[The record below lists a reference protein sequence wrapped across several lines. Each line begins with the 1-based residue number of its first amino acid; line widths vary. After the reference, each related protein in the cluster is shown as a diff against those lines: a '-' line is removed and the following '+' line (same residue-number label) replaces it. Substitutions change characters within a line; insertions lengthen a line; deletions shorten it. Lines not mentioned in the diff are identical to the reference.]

1 MRIQHTTY
9 RKIIALLIL
18 LSSVSSL
25 FAQSKTYHVTAEATS
40 GGDGLS
46 WDKAITLTEALNL
59 AKAGDEIWVKGY
71 EDITGHIYK
80 APEGGFVLP
89 SGVAMYG
96 GFEGKETNKNALPTG
111 RHKYQMKYQTA
122 LVGDIN
128 TNDKASQQLIIYPEN
143 TTRTDNATHVLT
155 LQMGVTPGNTN
166 ENNAPTIVS
175 GFLIAA
181 GNASGENTSAN
192 GRGGG
197 IYVVNNSNGGNAQ
210 SRFFRI
216 SQCNFANNYGMRG
229 GAIYVDK
236 SCTNPQSAISY
247 CSFFNNVAGKRGTS
261 ENEGGGMWIDG
272 TATVYNCNI
281 NNNTNGGIRLSKT
294 SKIVN
299 CSVIANTVSAVDLTA
314 AGASGSDGGG
324 AVYNTVLWHCTT
336 LCKND
341 TRPVFK
347 SCAFSEVESA
357 DGKDAN
363 GNVRISIQNHTTKP
377 APWFVQSVVNLG
389 YDFSFSSNLKQL
401 INTSFR
407 FEETSALYGAGDLQ
421 YYQNYIEKSNLEA
434 TGSTDV
440 RGKKRYESSSIDIG
454 AYEYERLMAGRIRY
468 VMQNRQGTG
477 DGSSWANA
485 MDDIQKAINDLAED
499 ANGMKGEVWVAEGTY
514 EIKNRI
520 AEAQNAPTSLLMKDG
535 ISVYGS
541 FKGNETSRAQRI
553 AASTDL
559 KEPWS
564 WHYKSTIK
572 GNGYESTTWSP
583 TDEEWKVTSSSYHVV
598 WFAPLPD
605 GGQAFSDNVYL
616 EGFIIEGGAYQETN
630 DKKFEPDC
638 GAGVYM
644 NDPNAKLRYCIV
656 RNCNP
661 GIKDT
666 ENKTPRGGGIYCR
679 NGMTEGNLVYNC
691 SAYMGGGIYID
702 DAGFVTRSMVTNCSA
717 NMGAG
722 VYLKGDATDPNKA
735 YYQILATSVV
745 SNNTSTRNGAVY
757 VDGHGLVINN
767 TITNNYTTNTSDA
780 ADKESSNTGGV
791 YIKKKGLIANNIIW
805 NNSLLQST
813 SNSNHQAAR
822 AQVYAASPTKET
834 VQFYNNA
841 ISDVNAA
848 IWNNTYQVGT
858 TAINNYYSGM
868 GFEQIQGTQFST
880 KEDFNNKRGVITD
893 KTEVDYFWEV
903 KQGTRLRNIGISYAL
918 LPSAY
923 LYQPQ
928 IDLNGKPFS
937 FTPSTGAYMPDNHD
951 IVFELNT
958 TAKRLRIYYD
968 RSRELV
974 EGTGQSWEK
983 SYTSSAV
990 DEVIDYLATIQ
1001 DGDTVNVVEKGST
1014 TKTKFTIN
1022 KADGY
1027 QFEICAREGIFAPK
1041 TAYVNEESDAKSCT
1055 FRIQPTVLPLTL
1067 YAGYPAY
1074 SEKKNPDDSDRN
1086 PILYRTEVNGN
1097 MEGSELSDGLYHLV
1111 RIEAGANVTIDGYV
1125 FTHAYAAGKAYMP
1138 YGGGALIGSVDQIN
1152 DPTTVKFKNCIF
1164 ENNTAMNGAALAT
1177 MPDAENVNL
1186 ELENCVINNN
1196 TSKDLHNQ
1204 NPSELPSIIYLNKSN
1219 GSNNSL
1225 TLNHVS
1231 IINNE
1236 GVAPDYNLV
1245 QQTSYAVGNKLY
1257 INGAWEGSKCNNT
1270 IDINT
1275 LGKDGA
1281 MNFSNPTKEVGA
1293 KMVGNVYFGG
1303 YAAFRPLTSSIEA
1316 GKIINSAAS
1325 STTTKDMTGE
1335 ERNLGGAPDL
1345 GAYEAL
1351 LPKDGH
1357 VIYVRSYNTE
1367 WIENNA
1373 TDKEQIDGSPN
1384 FNLLNDDT
1392 SGKVYNGTSWDAA
1405 IHGNAVCDLNQLE
1418 ANDNNFYIRLE
1429 DGKMMAATK
1438 DVRAYSVYQK
1448 PTSWKNNTG
1457 IYADNYYGPI
1467 SGHYSHFMVN
1477 GFIND
1482 YLKDNTNADLY
1493 WNVYQGNTNHKDK
1506 YSDKDFNLIN
1516 NDRKERYVSG
1526 LQFAVEKAAKYNEEH
1541 KNESGFIPKEVWVG
1555 AGVYTDYKGF
1565 VIRNGVKVYGGFPH
1579 EGNPN
1584 MDDRLPL
1591 LSQYIP
1597 ARGDKKDKKKSDY
1610 ETILQIRKESPVK
1623 RDNNDVLQHNM
1634 ETEINNRNVER
1645 HYVLYQ
1651 PDVCVPTWH
1660 VVGDSSTITQA
1671 NSYRFIKNNSSHP
1684 YYENYQGNS
1693 ANAPYNVNIYKQY
1706 ENVKW
1711 DGFTI
1716 RHGYII
1722 NYQANRDGGP
1732 GVRVFDNVELE
1743 NLVIVNNLNHG
1754 YRVRGGGLYM
1764 DGQNSK
1770 ISNSYQLNNYATNA
1784 NSVSKAQ
1791 VPDDTFK
1798 KNKSKYGNQDVY
1810 GGGAYMIVGTG
1821 FNMVVAKNRVMGTTE
1836 SGGGIFIESATFY
1849 NNTVAYNMVENKN
1862 EGSGIMQWSNAETG
1876 INSSLSLYNC
1886 IIYGNIKRNG
1896 GTNYQVGS
1904 TSVNTFKTPHSCYL
1918 PSCTDALNNIFK
1930 KDSKNII
1937 SSVNPF
1943 ADGENAKNTLDFRLA
1958 AESKCLNAGTED
1970 LKQNGEAKIASLPSK
1985 DMDFTN
1991 RIKDCTVDIGAYEAD
2006 NTENIAAEAKTNTA
2020 GIVDYIYYVTS
2031 NGYGNR
2037 SGDSPKNAAC
2047 ADKLQS
2053 VLTAAGKL
2061 FEEKNK
2067 GITDNAK
2074 KSKVYVK
2081 VAGYQADENGD
2092 RFVYHANTLADPNDP
2107 QSYTFLIPNGVWL
2120 MGGYNEGT
2128 QKNGVPDPKTYNW
2141 DNDQRDCINEYQTLL
2156 SAKTEVKAGST
2167 VTQEVNGYHTVCFGK
2182 WPTGEL
2188 DDYNTTAIEYRAVI
2202 DGCHLIDG
2210 NASDVAGFKS
2220 MGGAAVVP
2228 KKAHVRNCLIT
2239 GCEATKG
2246 GALSLLKGGMV
2257 SGSVI
2262 LNNKAQEGGAIYAP
2276 RTTSQIEEEKDFH
2289 AYVISCTIVKN
2300 DATIGGG
2307 IYQEDNTL
2315 IGGNSVIWGNT
2326 AQTDNNISGK
2336 VDFLSEDYLQ
2346 GTGSGSLTTQFYPYN
2361 YCFVEKMSLPAN
2373 MMNTEMSSDWESYFK
2388 NQTYYVP
2395 RAYSPLIGNG
2405 VDKSYVEAWK
2415 DYGIS
2420 DYDITGKTRTLS
2432 ERQTAGA
2439 FALELPIFDT
2449 TKLLKRLFV
2458 SQEGG
2463 ELVNDENIQKY
2474 YGRSFLTPF
2483 NSLDAALDY
2492 IKEAREKNVATE
2504 ATHFEILMTGGT
2516 YKPGKMRKDKDLS
2529 PDQNTID
2536 RRLQSFTIPVNVDIF
2551 GSFSVNDP
2559 YSSTPVDPKT
2569 GKETGGKFTSLGDKT
2584 LEADGD
2590 IKTILEDRNKDHM
2603 TDNNKNGLIEPW
2615 EFQNP
2620 TILSG
2625 DIKASEKERNVYHV
2639 VYSNAESTG
2648 TSSSQNNEVVLDGI
2662 TIMNGETMTELKSI
2676 EGENKIA
2683 EIGRGGGIYTNR
2695 VNYTLNRC
2703 RLMKNSGLHGGA
2715 IYANNASLDIIGS
2728 TISGNRDVSEKASQ
2742 DKIALPGKGGAIYL
2756 YLTESK
2762 NGNLHIINSLLANN
2776 DVTCGKITSTESSQG
2791 GAIYIRRADDA
2802 STMTAGYQDAY
2813 IVNSLI
2819 VNNKA
2824 KEDGA
2829 IHVENEVSG
2838 TITPILYNTAIW
2850 GNESTGNSVLLKR
2863 EHMRNCAWDELPE
2876 STASTANDGNIKLNK
2891 ENIASDGPRFTE
2903 PTTIKGYEGYKLD
2916 AKWNPQAI
2924 SVLTDAGDGK
2934 KKADDTYEKGK
2945 EGKYFDWWYKHED
2958 RLDDYGY
2965 PSEYI
2970 RSANSSKEYFRYVGP
2985 KDEKGV
2991 VTEKPIDIG
3000 MYEFQYVLKFTDL
3013 ERVYIGMTQ
3022 EGEGDGSSW
3031 ANQSTD
3037 LRGAI
3042 IAMANPSGN
3051 ASTGTGTGI
3060 TSKRQVFVRGGTYYS
3075 PTYSSGDAFSLFV
3088 NNADKAQYIESIELV
3103 GGCTGKKINGK
3114 EEQDFSNPSVLVENP
3129 TKVNETKNLLNITTN
3144 GKPVTISGFTFINI
3158 SNQEDYGVGINA
3170 VNNLTADGNTA
3181 ATLKVHHCAF
3191 RYNNKAGMLAE
3202 NKDANSALKLWNV
3215 LFADGKGDGIII
3227 NNGKSD
3233 ITNATFVNN
3242 NGTAVSTTSVY
3253 NSVAWKNK
3261 DQAKLNFKDHYNV
3274 IIDKNVVN
3282 GDVLNGPNFVDP
3294 EHGDYR
3300 IRPSLLLLNQ
3310 GNNEKYCQA
3319 VGLTEAGHEI
3329 DYPAT
3334 LAAEKDLGNTAR
3346 LIGSNIDIGAY
3357 ECDTEMKSIIYVKS
3371 VLTNGTGE
3379 SWDNPTNDL
3388 QGAINLAELYANKHA
3403 GEYGYVFVDRN
3414 LKADNVNISM
3424 PGVKMFGSMRE
3435 ETSSETGT
3443 EAIVN
3448 DLLSQRK
3455 GIIESS
3461 SQSTINGLT
3470 LNNTTTGSETRMCLV
3485 DGFKVSGNVSLK
3497 GNSML
3502 STSIIDGNI
3511 SGDANGMLYNSLA
3524 LGTVE
3529 NVKSVNVTASGALS
3543 STTGSAANRAS
3554 VNTYNKPVNTYN
3566 KYVKDEYWKFQLDET
3581 SGDINANADATATN
3595 ECIDKVMHRHDLAGN
3610 KRIRDNVD
3618 NGCFETWYLTNDAEA
3633 NMTDYPHGKSVVYVM
3648 TEDKELKLDN
3658 GFYTETNP
3666 FCPGFLLLKHHA
3678 GLRGNNSYVNLTNFA
3693 VERNLK
3699 KGTNFFSMPFKATK
3713 MEVSGF
3719 ENPETSG
3726 VIAYYYNAATR
3737 AKYDYKFGKTN
3748 SEAWIRGVDNQRNFT
3763 AGFRM
3768 DATEAKTVRFYGTS
3782 YTEKDGR
3789 TNRSL
3794 LDKIT
3799 LVQNNN
3805 QQPWSSSNGGGLKFT
3820 HKENMGWNLF
3830 GSPYLCAMNY
3840 SDMEYGRVIYQYD
3853 DNDKDKGNDNDND
3866 NDNDNGIYKAI
3877 NTDGIKT
3884 GYIPAMD
3891 AVFTQTATLD
3901 NSEIVIVEHSPA
3913 RAKTA
3918 YQATKALNIAITQ
3931 NDRISRAS
3939 NGSPVDDQLQLN
3951 AVPAQEAKSD
3961 FDLGSDGVKW
3971 MTSQNAQI
3979 YATRNG
3985 GRYSLLSAISID
3997 AEQSIGI
4004 SLPETGEYTISIPE
4018 ECDASEYETV
4028 WLKDKETGKAI
4039 DLKEGD
4045 YRFHA
4050 SQAGEQNHRFTISFN
4065 RMATDMKSD
4074 ISIQSIGFR
4083 TIVLKGLQPN
4093 DLISVYAADGVLALQ
4108 KKAKAEK
4115 EQVRTAIQGNVIVE
4129 VTRGGKQMAVRK
4141 IALK

>member
-1 MRIQHTTY
+1 MRKLYPTY
-9 RKIIALLIL
+9 CKLIATLLLLGCSIAL
-18 LSSVSSL
+18 S
-25 FAQSKTYHVTAEATS
+25 AQGKTYHVKADSEITTS
-40 GGDGLS
+40 GNDGLS
-46 WDKAITLTEALNL
+46 WDKAITLENALSQ

-80 APEGGFVLP
+80 APKGGFVLP

-96 GFEGKETNKNALPTG
+96 GFAGNETIKNDLPTG

-122 LVGDIN
+122 LVGDIG

-143 TTRTDNATHVLT
+143 TTRNDNATHVLT
-155 LQMGVTPGNTN
+155 LQMGITQDNTN
-166 ENNAPTIVS
+166 DGNKPTIVS

-181 GNASGENTSAN
+181 GNAKGENTSAN

-197 IYVVNNSNGGNAQ
+197 IYVENNSNDNNAG
-210 SRFFRI
+210 SRYFRI

-229 GAIYVDK
+229 GAIYVDN
-236 SCTNPQSAISY
+236 SCTNQQSAINY
-247 CSFFNNVAGKRGTS
+247 CSIFNNVAGKRGSS

-281 NNNTNGGIRLSKT
+281 NNNTNGGIRLSGT

-299 CSVIANTVSAVDLTA
+299 CSVIANTVSAVDLTT
-314 AGASGSDGGG
+314 AGASDSNGGG

-347 SCAFSEVESA
+347 SCAFSEVEPA
-357 DGKDAN
+357 GGKDAN
-363 GNVRISIQNHTTKP
+363 GNVHISIQNHTTKP

-389 YDFSFSSNLKQL
+389 FDFSFSSNLKQL

-407 FEETSALYGAGDLQ
+407 IEETSALYGAGDLQ

-468 VMQNRQGTG
+468 VMPTRQGTG
-477 DGSSWANA
+477 DGSSWENA

-541 FKGNETSRAQRI
+541 FKGDETSRAQRI

-722 VYLKGDATDPNKA
+722 VYLKGDAKDPNKA

-791 YIKKKGLIANNIIW
+791 YIKEKGLIANNIIW

-813 SNSNHQAAR
+813 SNSNQQAAR

-868 GFEQIQGTQFST
+868 GFVLSGTNTPFST
-880 KEDFNNKRGVITD
+880 EGDFNNKRGVITD
-893 KTEVDYFWEV
+893 KTEINYFWEV
-903 KQGTRLRNIGISYAL
+903 KKGTRLRNIGISYAL

-923 LYQPQ
+923 LYQPK

-951 IVFELNT
+951 IVFELNK

-1001 DGDTVNVVEKGST
+1001 DGGTVDVVEKGST
-1014 TKTKFTIN
+1014 TKTSFTIN

-1041 TAYVNEESDAKSCT
+1041 TAYVNEEGDAKSCT

-1074 SEKKNPDDSDRN
+1074 SENKNPDDSDRN
-1086 PILYRTEVNGN
+1086 PTRYRTEVNGN
-1097 MEGSELSDGLYHLV
+1097 MEGSDLSDGLYHLV

-1152 DPTTVKFKNCIF
+1152 DPTTVKFRNCIF

-1196 TSKDLHNQ
+1196 TSQDINEQQLT
-1204 NPSELPSIIYLNKSN
+1204 ELPSIIYLNKSE
-1219 GSNNSL
+1219 GSKNQL
-1225 TLNHVS
+1225 TLKHVT
-1231 IINNE
+1231 IVNNI
-1236 GVAPDYNLV
+1236 GLAPETKDLGS
-1245 QQTSYAVGNKLY
+1245 TSYAAGNVVIYQSKT
-1257 INGAWEGSKCNNT
+1257 IEGSTANNS
-1270 IDINT
+1270 IYPINT
-1275 LGKDGA
+1275 LGENGA
-1281 MNFSNPTKEVGA
+1281 KNFSNPTKEVGA
-1293 KMVGNVYFGG
+1293 KMVGNVYYGG
-1303 YAAFRPLTSSIEA
+1303 YAFFRPLTSSIEA
-1316 GKIINSAAS
+1316 GKIINSVAS

-1345 GAYEAL
+1345 GAYEAI
-1351 LPKDGH
+1351 LPKAGR
-1357 VIYVRSYNTE
+1357 VIYVRSYNTKYISNE
-1367 WIENNA
+1367 DSNY
-1373 TDKEQIDGSPN
+1373 DDQDGEPD
-1384 FNLLNDDT
+1384 FNLLQKSDT
-1392 SGKVYNGTSWDAA
+1392 QYDGTSWDKA
-1405 IHGNAVCDLNQLE
+1405 IIGNAMCDNTIEKSGNKFYVTDNGTLLNTTI
-1418 ANDNNFYIRLE
+1418 DNKEYSE
-1429 DGKMMAATK
+1429 TGGKYRSETNSYG
-1438 DVRAYSVYQK
+1438 DF
-1448 PTSWKNNTG
+1448 WKN
-1457 IYADNYYGPI
+1457 
-1467 SGHYSHFMVN
+1467 SG
-1477 GFIND
+1477 
-1482 YLKDNTNADLY
+1482 
-1493 WNVYQGNTNHKDK
+1493 
-1506 YSDKDFNLIN
+1506 NLQKQKSTDWDTYNQIKN
-1516 NDRKERYVSG
+1516 NREERYISG
-1526 LQFAVEKAAKYNEEH
+1526 LQYAVEKAAKI
-1541 KNESGFIPKEVWVG
+1541 NESLKPGEEPVVVWVG
-1555 AGVYTDYKGF
+1555 AGIYTDYKGF
-1565 VIRNGVKVYGGFPH
+1565 VIRDKVKVYGGFPY
-1579 EGNPN
+1579 EGYPN
-1584 MDDRLPL
+1584 ESDRHPL
-1591 LSQYIP
+1591 LSQYVP
-1597 ARGDKKDKKKSDY
+1597 ARKEYENLVKTKY
-1610 ETILQIRKESPVK
+1610 ETILQIRKESPVYFK
-1623 RDNNDVLQHNM
+1623 KGDKEMWYQEYKPEDGSKYEHTKTLIDKK
-1634 ETEINNRNVER
+1634 ETER

-1651 PDVCVPTWH
+1651 PDVCLPTWSPS
-1660 VVGDSSTITQA
+1660 GD
-1671 NSYRFIKNNSSHP
+1671 
-1684 YYENYQGNS
+1684 GNS
-1693 ANAPYNVNIYKQY
+1693 LRTDGNAVRYKGNLIDNKYYKDY
-1706 ENVKW
+1706 EYAKW
-1711 DGFTI
+1711 DGFSV

-1722 NYQANRDGGP
+1722 NYPGANRDGGA
-1732 GVRVFDNVELE
+1732 GVRVFRGVELE
-1743 NLVIVNNLNHG
+1743 NLIIVNNFNHG
-1754 YRVRGGGLYM
+1754 GRVRGGGLYM
-1764 DGQNSK
+1764 DGENSK
-1770 ISNSYQLNNYATNA
+1770 ISNSYLLRNLSYA
-1784 NSVSKAQ
+1784 NSSE
-1791 VPDDTFK
+1791 
-1798 KNKSKYGNQDVY
+1798 SY
-1810 GGGAYMIVGTG
+1810 GGGAYMIQGTG
-1821 FNMVVAKNRVMGTTE
+1821 YNLVVANNRCYNGTCR
-1836 SGGGIFIESATFY
+1836 GGGIFLESAKFY
-1849 NNTVAYNMVENKN
+1849 NNTIAYNMATD
-1862 EGSGIMQWSNAETG
+1862 GTG
-1876 INSSLSLYNC
+1876 IYHWQDAKTGVASQLSLYNC
-1886 IIYGNIKRNG
+1886 IIYDNYNNSKQITDQVNSAASDKMNPSHNCYMNSGNINDKFKESDGNFTGTKAQAFPFENQTYESGHEGNFRFRNARL
-1896 GTNYQVGS
+1896 
-1904 TSVNTFKTPHSCYL
+1904 K
-1918 PSCTDALNNIFK
+1918 NN
-1930 KDSKNII
+1930 
-1937 SSVNPF
+1937 
-1943 ADGENAKNTLDFRLA
+1943 FRLA
-1958 AESKCLNAGTED
+1958 ANSECLNAGTED
-1970 LKQNGEAKIASLPSK
+1970 LNQNDEAKIASLPSK

-2006 NTENIAAEAKTNTA
+2006 NTENIAAQEKKYKADNA
-2020 GIVDYIYYVTS
+2020 DIVDYIYYVTS

-2037 SGDSPKNAAC
+2037 SGDSPENAAC

-2053 VLTAAGKL
+2053 VLTAAGEL
-2061 FEEKNK
+2061 FKEKNK
-2067 GITDNAK
+2067 GITDNNK
-2074 KSKVYVK
+2074 KHKVYVK
-2081 VAGYQADENGD
+2081 VAGYQADENGN
-2092 RFVYHANTLADPNDP
+2092 RFVYHANTLADPKDP

-2141 DNDQRDCINEYQTLL
+2141 DVDQRDCINEYQTLL

-2188 DDYNTTAIEYRAVI
+2188 DDYNTRAIEYRAVI

-2210 NASDVAGFKS
+2210 NASDKAGFKS

-2300 DATIGGG
+2300 EATTGGG

-2336 VDFLSEDYLQ
+2336 VDILSEDYLQ
-2346 GTGSGSLTTQFYPYN
+2346 GTGSLTTQFYPYN

-2373 MMNTEMSSDWESYFK
+2373 MMNTEMTSDWESYFK
-2388 NQTYYVP
+2388 DETYYVP

-2405 VDKSYVEAWK
+2405 VDKAYIEAWK
-2415 DYGIS
+2415 KYGIS
-2420 DYDITGKTRTLS
+2420 DYDITGKTRTLI

-2439 FALELPIFDT
+2439 FALKLPTFDT
-2449 TKLLKRLFV
+2449 ARLLKRLFV

-2463 ELVNDENIQKY
+2463 ELVNDEDIQKY

-2492 IKEAREKNVATE
+2492 IEEARKQIVAA
-2504 ATHFEILMTGGT
+2504 ATTRFEILMTGGT
-2516 YKPGKMRKDKDLS
+2516 YKPGKMREKGNIS
-2529 PDQNTID
+2529 TGQTNID
-2536 RRLQSFTIPVNVDIF
+2536 RRLQSFTIPANVDIF
-2551 GSFSVNDP
+2551 GSFNVNDL

-2569 GKETGGKFTSLGDKT
+2569 GEKTGEELISLGGKT
-2584 LEADGD
+2584 LKADGE
-2590 IKTILEDRNKDHM
+2590 IKTILENRNKDHM

-2625 DIKASEKERNVYHV
+2625 DIKASEKEHNVYHV

-2742 DKIALPGKGGAIYL
+2742 DEIALPGKGGAIYL
-2756 YLTESK
+2756 YLTASK

-2776 DVTCGKITSTESSQG
+2776 DVTCGKYTGTEVSQG

-2802 STMTAGYQDAY
+2802 SSMAEDYQDAY

-2824 KEDGA
+2824 NQDGA
-2829 IHVENEVSG
+2829 IHVENEVKGG

-2850 GNESTGNSVLLKR
+2850 GNESTGNSVLLQR
-2863 EHMRNCAWDELPE
+2863 EHMNNCAWEELPE
-2876 STASTANDGNIKLNK
+2876 STTSTANDGNIKLNK

-2924 SVLTDAGDGK
+2924 SVLTDAGDGRK
-2934 KKADDTYEKGK
+2934 DANVANEAHE
-2945 EGKYFDWWYKHED
+2945 EGKYFDWWNKHED
-2958 RLDDYGY
+2958 RLEAYGY
-2965 PSEYI
+2965 RSEYI
-2970 RSANSSKEYFRYVGP
+2970 RSANSSKDYFRYVGP
-2985 KDEKGV
+2985 KDENGN
-2991 VTEKPIDIG
+2991 EADKPIDIG

-3051 ASTGTGTGI
+3051 SSAGTGTGI

-3088 NNADKAQYIESIELV
+3088 NNGDKAKYIESIELV
-3103 GGCTGKKINGK
+3103 GGCTGKKKNGK

-3144 GKPVTISGFTFINI
+3144 GKPVTISGFTFTNM
-3158 SNQEDYGVGINA
+3158 SNQKDYGVGINA
-3170 VNNLTADGNTA
+3170 VNNLTADDNTA

-3191 RYNNKAGMLAE
+3191 RYNYKAGMLAQ
-3202 NKDANSALKLWNV
+3202 NTDAKSALKLWNV
-3215 LFADGKGDGIII
+3215 LFDGNGDGIKITG
-3227 NNGKSD
+3227 NGNPD

-3242 NGTAVSTTSVY
+3242 KGNAVSTKSVY
-3253 NSVAWKNK
+3253 NSVAWGNGTQDLNIKNS
-3261 DQAKLNFKDHYNV
+3261 
-3274 IIDKNVVN
+3274 NVVIAADIKN

-3300 IRPSLLLLNQ
+3300 IRPSLQLLDQ

-3319 VGLTEAGHEI
+3319 VGLTEEGHEI

-3346 LIGSNIDIGAY
+3346 LIGDNIDIGAY

-3388 QGAINLAELYANKHA
+3388 QGAINLAELYANKNA

-3435 ETSSETGT
+3435 ETRSATGP
-3443 EAIVN
+3443 ENIVEN
-3448 DLLSQRK
+3448 LLSQRK

-3470 LNNTTTGSETRMCLV
+3470 LNNTTTGTETRMCLV
-3485 DGFKVSGNVSLK
+3485 DGFKVSGAVSIQ

-3529 NVKSVNVTASGALS
+3529 KVKSVNVTAAKALPEIS
-3543 STTGSAANRAS
+3543 GSAANRSS
-3554 VNTYNKPVNTYN
+3554 VTTNN
-3566 KYVKDEYWKFQLDET
+3566 YVKDEYWKYQLDET
-3581 SGDINANADATATN
+3581 DNNNINQHDANVDGNPTKACTVQ
-3595 ECIDKVMHRHDLAGN
+3595 VMHNHDLAGN
-3610 KRIRDNVD
+3610 QRIRGKVD
-3618 NGCFETWYLTNDAEA
+3618 NGCFETWYLTNDATA
-3633 NMTDYPHGKSVVYVM
+3633 NQDDYPHGKSVVYVM

-3658 GFYTETNP
+3658 TFYTEMNP
-3666 FCPGFLLLKHHA
+3666 FSPGFLLLKHHA

-3699 KGTNFFSMPFKATK
+3699 SGTNFFSMPFKATD
-3713 MEVSGF
+3713 MEVEGTNDTADGSV
-3719 ENPETSG
+3719 T
-3726 VIAYYYNAATR
+3726 AYYYNAATR
-3737 AKYDYKFGKTN
+3737 AKYDYKFDQKD
-3748 SEAWIRGVDNQRNFT
+3748 SKAWVRGVDNQRNFT

-3768 DATEAKTVRFYGTS
+3768 DANGNKTVRFYGIS
-3782 YTEKDGR
+3782 YTENG
-3789 TNRSL
+3789 SQL
-3794 LDKIT
+3794 GQIT

-3840 SDMEYGRVIYQYD
+3840 SDMEYGRVIYQCEE
-3853 DNDKDKGNDNDND
+3853 
-3866 NDNDNGIYKAI
+3866 NGSYKAI
-3877 NTDGIKT
+3877 NTDGVTT

-3901 NSEIVIVEHSPA
+3901 NSESVIVGHSEA

-3918 YQATKALNIAITQ
+3918 YQATRALDIAITQ
-3931 NDRISRAS
+3931 SNRNSRAG
-3939 NGSPVDDQLQLN
+3939 NGTPADDQLQLN

-3971 MTSQNAQI
+3971 MNSQNAQI

-3985 GRYSLLSAISID
+3985 GRYSLLSAISIE

-4018 ECDASEYETV
+4018 DCDASEYETV

-4074 ISIQSIGFR
+4074 ISIQAIGFR

-4115 EQVRTAIQGNVIVE
+4115 EQVRTAIQSNVIVE

>member
-1 MRIQHTTY
+1 MRKLYPTY
-9 RKIIALLIL
+9 CKLIATLLLLGCSIAL
-18 LSSVSSL
+18 S
-25 FAQSKTYHVTAEATS
+25 AQGKTYHVKVDSEIKTS
-40 GGDGLS
+40 GNDGLS

-80 APEGGFVLP
+80 APKEGFVLP
-89 SGVAMYG
+89 SGVGMYG
-96 GFEGKETNKNALPTG
+96 GFAGDETIKNNLPTG

-122 LVGDIN
+122 LVGDFN

-143 TTRTDNATHVLT
+143 DTRTDNATHVLT
-155 LQMGVTPGNTN
+155 LQMGVTKDNTN
-166 ENNAPTIVS
+166 DGNKPTIVS

-181 GNASGENTSAN
+181 GNAKGDNSTSD

-197 IYVVNNSNGGNAQ
+197 IYVVNNSNDGNAQ

-229 GAIYVDK
+229 GAIYVDN
-236 SCTNPQSAISY
+236 SCTNQQSAISY
-247 CSFFNNVAGKRGTS
+247 CSFFNNVAGKRGAS
-261 ENEGGGMWIDG
+261 DNEGGGMWIDG

-281 NNNTNGGIRLSKT
+281 NNNTNGGIRLSST

-299 CSVIANTVSAVDLTA
+299 CSVIANTVSAVDLTT
-314 AGASGSDGGG
+314 AGASGSNDGG

-347 SCAFSEVESA
+347 SCAFSEVEPA
-357 DGKDAN
+357 GGKDAN
-363 GNVRISIQNHTTKP
+363 GNVHISIQNHTTKP

-421 YYQNYIEKSNLEA
+421 YYQNFIEKSNLEA

-468 VMQNRQGTG
+468 VKQKRVGKG
-477 DGSSWANA
+477 DGSSWENA

-541 FKGNETSRAQRI
+541 FKGDEKSRADRI

-564 WHYKSTIK
+564 WHYPSTIK

-616 EGFIIEGGAYQETN
+616 EGFTIEGGAYQETN
-630 DKKFEPDC
+630 DKKFYPDC

-868 GFEQIQGTQFST
+868 GFIQGDTDTPFCT
-880 KEDFNNKRGVITD
+880 TEDFNNKRGVITD
-893 KTEVDYFWEV
+893 KTEINYFWEV

-958 TAKRLRIYYD
+958 TTKRLRIYYD

-974 EGTGQSWEK
+974 EGTGQSWENC
-983 SYTSSAV
+983 YTSSAV

-1001 DGDTVNVVEKGST
+1001 DGGKVNVVEKGST
-1014 TKTKFTIN
+1014 TKTSFTIN
-1022 KADGY
+1022 KKDGY

-1097 MEGSELSDGLYHLV
+1097 IEGSELSDGLYHLV

-1196 TSKDLHNQ
+1196 TSQDINEQQLT
-1204 NPSELPSIIYLNKSN
+1204 EWPSIIYLNKSE
-1219 GSNNSL
+1219 GSNNQL
-1225 TLNHVS
+1225 TLKHVT
-1231 IINNE
+1231 IINNI
-1236 GVAPDYNLV
+1236 GLAPETKDLGS
-1245 QQTSYAVGNKLY
+1245 TSYAAGNVVIYQNATK
-1257 INGAWEGSKCNNT
+1257 EGSSANNS
-1270 IDINT
+1270 IYPINT
-1275 LGKDGA
+1275 LGENGA
-1281 MNFSNPTKEVGA
+1281 KNFSNPTKDVGA
-1293 KMVGNVYFGG
+1293 KMVGNVYYGG
-1303 YAAFRPLTSSIEA
+1303 YASFRPLTSSIEA

-1325 STTTKDMTGE
+1325 STTTEDMTGE

-1351 LPKDGH
+1351 LPEYGR
-1357 VIYVRSYNTE
+1357 VIYVRSYNTKYISNE
-1367 WIENNA
+1367 DSN
-1373 TDKEQIDGSPN
+1373 DDDQDGEPN
-1384 FNLLNDDT
+1384 FNLLKDT
-1392 SGKVYNGTSWDAA
+1392 DIKYDGTSWDKA
-1405 IHGNAVCDLNQLE
+1405 IIGNAMCDNTIERSGNKFYVTDNGTLLNTTI
-1418 ANDNNFYIRLE
+1418 ANKEYSQD
-1429 DGKMMAATK
+1429 DGKYRSETNSYG
-1438 DVRAYSVYQK
+1438 DF
-1448 PTSWKNNTG
+1448 WKN
-1457 IYADNYYGPI
+1457 
-1467 SGHYSHFMVN
+1467 SGNLQNQKSTDWDTYN
-1477 GFIND
+1477 QI
-1482 YLKDNTNADLY
+1482 TNNRD
-1493 WNVYQGNTNHKDK
+1493 
-1506 YSDKDFNLIN
+1506 
-1516 NDRKERYVSG
+1516 ERYISG
-1526 LQFAVEKAAKYNEEH
+1526 LQYAVEKAAKI
-1541 KNESGFIPKEVWVG
+1541 NESLKPGEEPVVVWVG
-1555 AGVYTDYKGF
+1555 AGIYTDYKGF
-1565 VIRNGVKVYGGFPH
+1565 VIRDKVKVYGGFPY
-1579 EGNPN
+1579 EGYPN
-1584 MDDRLPL
+1584 ESDRHPL
-1591 LSQYIP
+1591 LSQYVP
-1597 ARGDKKDKKKSDY
+1597 ARKEYETLDKTKY
-1610 ETILQIRKESPVK
+1610 ETILQIRKESPVYFK
-1623 RDNNDVLQHNM
+1623 NGDKEMWYQEKNPTDGSKYDYTKTLM
-1634 ETEINNRNVER
+1634 NRGNTER

-1651 PDVCVPTWH
+1651 PDVCLPTWSPS
-1660 VVGDSSTITQA
+1660 GDGNASRTDGNAVRYNKEKLID
-1671 NSYRFIKNNSSHP
+1671 NK
-1684 YYENYQGNS
+1684 YY
-1693 ANAPYNVNIYKQY
+1693 KDY
-1706 ENVKW
+1706 EYAKW
-1711 DGFTI
+1711 DGFSV

-1722 NYQANRDGGP
+1722 NYPGANRDGGA
-1732 GVRVFDNVELE
+1732 GVRVFRGVELE
-1743 NLVIVNNLNHG
+1743 NLIIVNNFNHG
-1754 YRVRGGGLYM
+1754 GRVRGGGLYM
-1764 DGQNSK
+1764 DGENSK
-1770 ISNSYQLNNYATNA
+1770 ISNSYLLRNLSYA
-1784 NSVSKAQ
+1784 NSSE
-1791 VPDDTFK
+1791 
-1798 KNKSKYGNQDVY
+1798 SY
-1810 GGGAYMIVGTG
+1810 GGGAYMIQGTG
-1821 FNMVVAKNRVMGTTE
+1821 YNLVVANNRCYNGTCR
-1836 SGGGIFIESATFY
+1836 GGGIFLESAKFY
-1849 NNTVAYNMVENKN
+1849 NNTIAYNMATN
-1862 EGSGIMQWSNAETG
+1862 GTG
-1876 INSSLSLYNC
+1876 IYHWQDSNTGVASQLSLYNC
-1886 IIYGNIKRNG
+1886 IIYDNYNNGKSITDQVNSAASGKMNPSHNCYMNSGNINDKFKESDGNFTGTKAQAFPFENQTYESGHEGNFRFRNARLKNNFRLNESDGLAGNKCLNG
-1896 GTNYQVGS
+1896 GTTEVGS
-1904 TSVNTFKTPHSCYL
+1904 GIIL
-1918 PSCTDALNNIFK
+1918 PET
-1930 KDSKNII
+1930 
-1937 SSVNPF
+1937 
-1943 ADGENAKNTLDFRLA
+1943 
-1958 AESKCLNAGTED
+1958 
-1970 LKQNGEAKIASLPSK
+1970 
-1985 DMDFTN
+1985 DMDYTN
-1991 RIKDCTVDIGAYEAD
+1991 RIKDCAIDIGAYEAD
-2006 NTENIAAEAKTNTA
+2006 NTANIAPQEKTDGA
-2020 GIVDYIYYVTS
+2020 GIVDYIYYVTQ
-2031 NGYGNR
+2031 NGWGNR
-2037 SGDSPKNAAC
+2037 NGDSPKNAAC

-2067 GITDNAK
+2067 NITDNNK

-2081 VAGYQADENGD
+2081 VAGYQADEKGN

-2128 QKNGVPDPKTYNW
+2128 QKNGEPIEGTYNW

-2188 DDYNTTAIEYRAVI
+2188 DDYNTSAIEYRAVI

-2210 NASDVAGFKS
+2210 NASDKAGFKS

-2300 DATIGGG
+2300 EATTGGG

-2336 VDFLSEDYLQ
+2336 VDILSEDYLQ
-2346 GTGSGSLTTQFYPYN
+2346 GTGSLTTQFYPYN

-2373 MMNTEMSSDWESYFK
+2373 MMNTEMTSDWESYFK
-2388 NQTYYVP
+2388 DQTYYVP

-2415 DYGIS
+2415 KYGIS

-2439 FALELPIFDT
+2439 FALKLPTFDN
-2449 TKLLKRLFV
+2449 TKLLTRLFV

-2463 ELVNDENIQKY
+2463 ELVNDADIQKY

-2492 IKEAREKNVATE
+2492 IEEARKQKVATE
-2504 ATHFEILMTGGT
+2504 DTHFEILMTGGT
-2516 YKPGKMRKDKDLS
+2516 YKPGKMREKENIS
-2529 PDQNTID
+2529 TGQTNID
-2536 RRLQSFTIPVNVDIF
+2536 RRLQSFTIPANVDIF
-2551 GSFSVNDP
+2551 GSFSVNDL
-2559 YSSTPVDPKT
+2559 YSSTPFDPTT
-2569 GKETGGKFTSLGDKT
+2569 GNKITGDEFTSLNGKT
-2584 LEADGD
+2584 LVPDGEIID
-2590 IKTILEDRNKDHM
+2590 ILAERNGHYM

-2639 VYSNAESTG
+2639 VYSNAK
-2648 TSSSQNNEVVLDGI
+2648 SSLNNEVVLDGI
-2662 TIMNGETMTELKSI
+2662 TIMNGETMTELKTI
-2676 EGENKIA
+2676 EGEDEEVA
-2683 EIGRGGGIYTNR
+2683 EISRGGGIYTNR
-2695 VNYTLNRC
+2695 MNYTLNRC

-2728 TISGNRDVSEKASQ
+2728 TISGNRDVSEKANQ
-2742 DKIALPGKGGAIYL
+2742 DKIVLPGKGGAIYL
-2756 YLTESK
+2756 YLTKSE

-2776 DVTCGKITSTESSQG
+2776 DVTHNKSMGTQVSQG

-2802 STMTAGYQDAY
+2802 VSMEEDYQDAF

-2824 KEDGA
+2824 NQDGA
-2829 IHVENEVSG
+2829 IHVENEVISG
-2838 TITPILYNTAIW
+2838 TIRPILYNTAIW
-2850 GNESTGNSVLLKR
+2850 GNESTGKSVLLKR
-2863 EHMRNCAWDELPE
+2863 EHMNNCAWDELPE
-2876 STASTANDGNIKLNK
+2876 STASTTKDGNIKLNK

-2924 SVLTDAGDGK
+2924 SVLTDAGDGRK
-2934 KKADDTYEKGK
+2934 DANVANEAHE
-2945 EGKYFDWWYKHED
+2945 EGKYFDWWNKHKD
-2958 RLDDYGY
+2958 RLEAYGY
-2965 PSEYI
+2965 RSEYI
-2970 RSANSSKEYFRYVGP
+2970 RSANSSKDYFRYVGP

-3051 ASTGTGTGI
+3051 SSTGPGTGI

-3075 PTYSSGDAFSLFV
+3075 PTYSSGDAFSLYV
-3088 NNADKAQYIESIELV
+3088 NDADKAQYIESIELV

-3144 GKPVTISGFTFINI
+3144 GKPVTISGFTFTNM
-3158 SNQEDYGVGINA
+3158 SNQKDYGVGINA
-3170 VNNLTADGNTA
+3170 VNNLTADGKTA

-3191 RYNNKAGMLAE
+3191 RYNNKAGMLAQ
-3202 NKDANSALKLWNV
+3202 NTDAKSALKLWNV
-3215 LFADGKGDGIII
+3215 LFADGNGDGIII
-3227 NNGKSD
+3227 TGDGKPD
-3233 ITNATFVNN
+3233 ITNATFVNNN

-3300 IRPSLLLLNQ
+3300 IRPSLKLLDQ
-3310 GNNEKYCQA
+3310 GSNEKYCQA
-3319 VGLTEAGHEI
+3319 VGLTEEGHEI

-3346 LIGSNIDIGAY
+3346 LIGEKIDIGAY

-3435 ETSSETGT
+3435 EKSSKTGT
-3443 EAIVN
+3443 EANVSN
-3448 DLLSQRK
+3448 LLSQRR

-3461 SQSTINGLT
+3461 SQSAINGLT
-3470 LNNTTTGSETRMCLV
+3470 VNNATTGTENRMCLV

-3524 LGTVE
+3524 LGTVK
-3529 NVKSVNVTASGALS
+3529 NVKAVNVTASGKLPS
-3543 STTGSAANRAS
+3543 PDGSAANRAS
-3554 VNTYNKPVNTYN
+3554 VTTDN
-3566 KYVKDEYWKFQLDET
+3566 KYVKDEYWKYQLDET
-3581 SGDINANADATATN
+3581 DNANINQHDANVDGNPTKACTVL
-3595 ECIDKVMHRHDLAGN
+3595 VMHDHDLAGN

-3618 NGCFETWYLTNDAEA
+3618 NGCFETWYLTSDAEA
-3633 NMTDYPHGKSVVYVM
+3633 KKTDYPHGKSVVYVM
-3648 TEDKELKLDN
+3648 TEDKELKLDYD
-3658 GFYTETNP
+3658 FYTETNP
-3666 FCPGFLLLKHHA
+3666 FSPGFLLLKHHA
-3678 GLRGNNSYVNLTNFA
+3678 GLRGNNSYVSLTNFA
-3693 VERNLK
+3693 VERSLK
-3699 KGTNFFSMPFKATK
+3699 ARTNFFSMPFKATK
-3713 MEVSGF
+3713 MEVSGSK
-3719 ENPETSG
+3719 NPETSG
-3726 VIAYYYNAATR
+3726 IIAYYYDAATR
-3737 AKYDYKFGKTN
+3737 AKYDYKFEPGEK
-3748 SEAWIRGVDNQRNFT
+3748 SEAWVRGVDNQRNFT

-3840 SDMEYGRVIYQYD
+3840 SDMEYGRVIYQCEE
-3853 DNDKDKGNDNDND
+3853 
-3866 NDNDNGIYKAI
+3866 NGSYKTI
-3877 NTDGIKT
+3877 NTDGVT

-3891 AVFTQTATLD
+3891 AVFTQTATLA
-3901 NSEIVIVEHSPA
+3901 NSENVIVEHSD
-3913 RAKTA
+3913 AKATTA
-3918 YQATKALNIAITQ
+3918 YAETRALDIAITQ
-3931 NDRISRAS
+3931 NSRISRAG
-3939 NGSPVDDQLQLN
+3939 NGTSVDDQLQLN

-4018 ECDASEYETV
+4018 ECNASEYETV

-4050 SQAGEQNHRFTISFN
+4050 NQAGEQNHRFTISFN

-4074 ISIQSIGFR
+4074 ICIQSIGFR
-4083 TIVLKGLQPN
+4083 TIALKGLQPN

-4129 VTRGGKQMAVRK
+4129 VTRGGKQVAVRK

>member
-18 LSSVSSL
+18 LSCVNPL
-25 FAQSKTYHVTAEATS
+25 FAQDSKTYHVTAEAKD
-40 GGDGLS
+40 GGNGLS
-46 WDKAITLTEALNL
+46 WKNAITLTEALSR

-71 EDITGHIYK
+71 EDITGHIYT

-96 GFEGKETNKNALPTG
+96 GFEGKETNKNVLPTG

-122 LVGDIN
+122 LVGDID

-143 TTRTDNATHVLT
+143 STRTDNATHVLT
-155 LQMGVTPGNTN
+155 LQMGVTKDNTN
-166 ENNAPTIVS
+166 DGNKPTIVS

-181 GNASGENTSAN
+181 GNAKGDNSTSD

-197 IYVVNNSNGGNAQ
+197 IYVVNNSKDNNAG
-210 SRFFRI
+210 SRYFRI

-229 GAIYVDK
+229 GAIYVDN
-236 SCTNPQSAISY
+236 SCTNQQSAISY
-247 CSFFNNVAGKRGTS
+247 CSIFNNVAGKRGAS
-261 ENEGGGMWIDG
+261 DNEGGGMWIDG

-299 CSVIANTVSAVDLTA
+299 CSVIANTVSAVDLTT

-347 SCAFSEVESA
+347 SCAFSEVEPA
-357 DGKDAN
+357 GGKDAN
-363 GNVRISIQNHTTKP
+363 GNVHISIQNHTTKP

-541 FKGNETSRAQRI
+541 FKGDETSRAQRI

-868 GFEQIQGTQFST
+868 GFKQGGADTPFYT
-880 KEDFNNKRGVITD
+880 TENFNNKRGVITD
-893 KTEVDYFWEV
+893 KTKINYFWEV

-951 IVFELNT
+951 IVFELNKT
-958 TAKRLRIYYD
+958 DKRLRIYYD

-974 EGTGQSWEK
+974 EGTGQSWAN

-1001 DGDTVNVVEKGST
+1001 EGGTVNVVEKGST
-1014 TKTKFTIN
+1014 TKTSFTIN
-1022 KADGY
+1022 KKDGY
-1027 QFEICAREGIFAPK
+1027 QFEICTREGIFAPK

-1074 SEKKNPDDSDRN
+1074 SEKEDPTDSDRN

-1097 MEGSELSDGLYHLV
+1097 IEGSELSDGLYHLV

-1196 TSKDLHNQ
+1196 TSQDINEQQLT
-1204 NPSELPSIIYLNKSN
+1204 EWPSIIYLNKSE
-1219 GSNNSL
+1219 GSKNQL
-1225 TLNHVS
+1225 TLKHVT
-1231 IINNE
+1231 IINNI
-1236 GVAPDYNLV
+1236 GLAPETKDLGS
-1245 QQTSYAVGNKLY
+1245 TSYAAGNVVIYQSKT
-1257 INGAWEGSKCNNT
+1257 IEGSTANNS
-1270 IDINT
+1270 IYPINT
-1275 LGKDGA
+1275 LGENGA
-1281 MNFSNPTKEVGA
+1281 KNFSNPTKEVGA
-1293 KMVGNVYFGG
+1293 KMAGNVYYGG
-1303 YAAFRPLTSSIEA
+1303 YAFFRPLTSSIEA
-1316 GKIINSAAS
+1316 GKIINSAINSATS

-1351 LPKDGH
+1351 LPEDGR

-1367 WIENNA
+1367 YISQENSN
-1373 TDKEQIDGSPN
+1373 DDDQDGKPN
-1384 FNLLNDDT
+1384 FNLLKDT
-1392 SGKVYNGTSWDAA
+1392 NIKYDGTSWDKA
-1405 IHGNAVCDLNQLE
+1405 IIGNAMCDNTIERSGNKFYVTDNGILLNTTI
-1418 ANDNNFYIRLE
+1418 ANKE
-1429 DGKMMAATK
+1429 
-1438 DVRAYSVYQK
+1438 YSETGCKYRSE
-1448 PTSWKNNTG
+1448 TDSYGDFWKN
-1457 IYADNYYGPI
+1457 
-1467 SGHYSHFMVN
+1467 SGNLQNQESTDWKTYN
-1477 GFIND
+1477 QI
-1482 YLKDNTNADLY
+1482 TN
-1493 WNVYQGNTNHKDK
+1493 N
-1506 YSDKDFNLIN
+1506 
-1516 NDRKERYVSG
+1516 REERYISG
-1526 LQFAVEKAAKYNEEH
+1526 LQYAVEKAAKI
-1541 KNESGFIPKEVWVG
+1541 NESLKPGEEPVVVWVG
-1555 AGVYTDYKGF
+1555 AGIYTDYKGF
-1565 VIRNGVKVYGGFPH
+1565 VIRDKVKVYGGFPY
-1579 EGNPN
+1579 EGYPN
-1584 MDDRLPL
+1584 ESDRHPL
-1591 LSQYIP
+1591 LSQYVP
-1597 ARGDKKDKKKSDY
+1597 ARKEYENLDKTKY
-1610 ETILQIRKESPVK
+1610 ETILQIRKESPVYFTDSSK
-1623 RDNNDVLQHNM
+1623 EMWYQEDKPEDGSKYGYTKTL
-1634 ETEINNRNVER
+1634 INRGNTER

-1651 PDVCVPTWH
+1651 PDVCLPTWSPS
-1660 VVGDSSTITQA
+1660 GDGNASRTDGNAVRYKKGNLIDD
-1671 NSYRFIKNNSSHP
+1671 K
-1684 YYENYQGNS
+1684 YY
-1693 ANAPYNVNIYKQY
+1693 KDY
-1706 ENVKW
+1706 EYAKW
-1711 DGFTI
+1711 DGFSV

-1722 NYQANRDGGP
+1722 NYPGANRDGGA
-1732 GVRVFDNVELE
+1732 GVRVFRGVELE
-1743 NLVIVNNLNHG
+1743 NLIIVNNFNHG
-1754 YRVRGGGLYM
+1754 SRVRGGGLYM
-1764 DGQNSK
+1764 DGENSK
-1770 ISNSYQLNNYATNA
+1770 ISNSYLLRNLSYA
-1784 NSVSKAQ
+1784 NSSE
-1791 VPDDTFK
+1791 
-1798 KNKSKYGNQDVY
+1798 SY
-1810 GGGAYMIVGTG
+1810 GGGAYMIQGTG
-1821 FNMVVAKNRVMGTTE
+1821 YNLVVANNRCYNGK
-1836 SGGGIFIESATFY
+1836 SWGGGIFLESAKFY
-1849 NNTVAYNMVENKN
+1849 NNTIAYNMST
-1862 EGSGIMQWSNAETG
+1862 SGTG
-1876 INSSLSLYNC
+1876 IYHWQDNNTGIDSQLSLYNC
-1886 IIYGNIKRNG
+1886 IIYDNYNNDKSITDQVNSAASDKMNPSHNCYMNSGNINNKFQESYGNFTGTKAQAFPFEDQTYESGHEGNFRFRNARLKNNFRLNESDGLDGNKCLNG
-1896 GTNYQVGS
+1896 GTTEVG
-1904 TSVNTFKTPHSCYL
+1904 NGIIL
-1918 PSCTDALNNIFK
+1918 PET
-1930 KDSKNII
+1930 
-1937 SSVNPF
+1937 
-1943 ADGENAKNTLDFRLA
+1943 
-1958 AESKCLNAGTED
+1958 
-1970 LKQNGEAKIASLPSK
+1970 
-1985 DMDFTN
+1985 DMDYTN
-1991 RIKDCTVDIGAYEAD
+1991 RIKDCAIDIGAYEAD
-2006 NTENIAAEAKTNTA
+2006 NTENIAAEARTNTA

-2037 SGDSPKNAAC
+2037 SGNSPANAAC

-2092 RFVYHANTLADPNDP
+2092 RFVYHANTLADPKDP
-2107 QSYTFLIPNGVWL
+2107 QSYNFLIPNGVWL

-2141 DNDQRDCINEYQTLL
+2141 DNDQRNCISEYQTIL

-2210 NASDVAGFKS
+2210 NASDKAGFKS

-2346 GTGSGSLTTQFYPYN
+2346 GTGSLTTQFYPYN

-2388 NQTYYVP
+2388 DQNYYVP

-2415 DYGIS
+2415 NYGIS

-2439 FALELPIFDT
+2439 FALELPTFDKN
-2449 TKLLKRLFV
+2449 KLLTRLFV

-2463 ELVNDENIQKY
+2463 ELVNDAYIQKY

-2492 IKEAREKNVATE
+2492 INEAREKKVATE

-2516 YKPGKMRKDKDLS
+2516 YKPGKMRKKENIS
-2529 PDQNTID
+2529 TGQTNID
-2536 RRLQSFTIPVNVDIF
+2536 RRLQSFTIPANVDIF
-2551 GSFSVNDP
+2551 GSFSVEDN
-2559 YSSTPVDPKT
+2559 YSSDPEGT
-2569 GKETGGKFTSLGDKT
+2569 AEAQRFTSLGNKT
-2584 LEADGD
+2584 LRPNLD
-2590 IKTILEDRNKDHM
+2590 IKVILSERNKNHM
-2603 TDNNKNGLIEPW
+2603 ADNNKNGLIEPW

-2625 DIKASEKERNVYHV
+2625 DIKASETERNVYHV

-2662 TIMNGETMTELKSI
+2662 TIMNGETMTELKTM
-2676 EGENKIA
+2676 EGVDEEVA

-2695 VNYTLNRC
+2695 MNYTLNRC

-2728 TISGNRDVSEKASQ
+2728 TISGNRDVSEKANQ
-2742 DKIALPGKGGAIYL
+2742 DKIVLPGKGGAIYL
-2756 YLTESK
+2756 YLTKSE

-2776 DVTCGKITSTESSQG
+2776 DVTCGNITSTESSQG

-2802 STMTAGYQDAY
+2802 GSMTEGYQDAY

-2824 KEDGA
+2824 KQDGA
-2829 IHVENEVSG
+2829 IHVENEVESG

-2850 GNESTGNSVLLKR
+2850 GNESTDNSVLLRR
-2863 EHMRNCAWDELPE
+2863 EHMNNCAWDELPE
-2876 STASTANDGNIKLNK
+2876 STTSTANDGNIKLNT

-2903 PTTIKGYEGYKLD
+2903 PTTTKGYEGYKLD

-2924 SVLTDAGDGK
+2924 SVLTDAGDGSK
-2934 KKADDTYEKGK
+2934 DKDDKNET
-2945 EGKYFDWWYKHED
+2945 GKYLNWWTMHNT
-2958 RLDDYGY
+2958 RLKKNVYR
-2965 PSEYI
+2965 SEYI

-2985 KDEKGV
+2985 KDENGNVAK
-2991 VTEKPIDIG
+2991 KPIDIG
-3000 MYEFQYVLKFTDL
+3000 MYEFQYVLKFTDQ
-3013 ERVYIGMTQ
+3013 EKVYIGMTQ

-3051 ASTGTGTGI
+3051 SSTGTGTGI
-3060 TSKRQVFVRGGTYYS
+3060 SSKRQVFVRGGTYYS
-3075 PTYSSGDAFSLFV
+3075 PTYSSGDAFSLYV
-3088 NNADKAQYIESIELV
+3088 NAADKAQYIESIELV

-3144 GKPVTISGFTFINI
+3144 GKPVTISGFTFINK

-3215 LFADGKGDGIII
+3215 LFADGNGDGIII
-3227 NNGKSD
+3227 TGNGKPD
-3233 ITNATFVNN
+3233 ITNATFVNNN

-3300 IRPSLLLLNQ
+3300 IRPSLMLLDK
-3310 GNNEKYCQA
+3310 GNNDKYQQN
-3319 VGLTEAGHEI
+3319 VGLEEI
-3329 DYPAT
+3329 YKDKSNKDFDYAKMF
-3334 LAAEKDLGNTAR
+3334 ASEKDLGNTAR
-3346 LIGSNIDIGAY
+3346 LIGDNIDIGAY
-3357 ECDTEMKSIIYVKS
+3357 ECDTKLKSIIYVKS

-3388 QGAINLAELYANKHA
+3388 QGAINLAELYANKNE
-3403 GEYGYVFVDRN
+3403 GKYGYVFVDRN

-3435 ETSSETGT
+3435 ETSPKT
-3443 EAIVN
+3443 EPAEDVVT
-3448 DLLSQRK
+3448 DLLTQRK

-3470 LNNTTTGSETRMCLV
+3470 LNNATTDSRMCLV
-3485 DGFKVSGNVSLK
+3485 DGFKVSGNVSLQ
-3497 GNSML
+3497 GNSVL
-3502 STSIIDGNI
+3502 STSILDASTKV
-3511 SGDANGMLYNSLA
+3511 SGDANGLLYNSLA
-3524 LGTVE
+3524 LGSVE
-3529 NVKSVNVTASGALS
+3529 NVKAVNVTASSELPSA
-3543 STTGSAANRAS
+3543 TGSAANRSS
-3554 VNTYNKPVNTYN
+3554 VTTYN
-3566 KYVKDEYWKFQLDET
+3566 KYVKDDYWKYQLDET
-3581 SGDINANADATATN
+3581 DNANINANTDASKTKR
-3595 ECIDKVMHRHDLAGN
+3595 CIDQVMHSHDLAGN

-3618 NGCFETWYLTNDAEA
+3618 NGCFETWYLTDNDVADK
-3633 NMTDYPHGKSVVYVM
+3633 TDYPHGKSVIYVM
-3648 TEDKELKLDN
+3648 EVDKELKLDN

-3666 FCPGFLLLKHHA
+3666 FSPGFLLLKHHA
-3678 GLRGNNSYVNLTNFA
+3678 GLRGNNSYVNLTYFA
-3693 VERNLK
+3693 VERKLK
-3699 KGTNFFSMPFKATK
+3699 AGTNFFSMPFKATN
-3713 MEVSGF
+3713 MEVEGTN
-3719 ENPETSG
+3719 NPADGS

-3737 AKYDYKFGKTN
+3737 AKYDYKFDQ
-3748 SEAWIRGVDNQRNFT
+3748 SESKAWVKGVDNQRNFT

-3768 DATEAKTVRFYGTS
+3768 DATKAKTVRFYGNS
-3782 YTEKDGR
+3782 YTENG
-3789 TNRSL
+3789 SQL
-3794 LDKIT
+3794 GQIT

-3805 QQPWSSSNGGGLKFT
+3805 QQPWSDSNGGGLKFT

-3840 SDMEYGRVIYQYD
+3840 RDMEYGRVIYQYD
-3853 DNDKDKGNDNDND
+3853 NDDDD
-3866 NDNDNGIYKAI
+3866 DNGSYKAIYRAI
-3877 NTDGIKT
+3877 NTDGATT

-3901 NSEIVIVEHSPA
+3901 NSESVIVEHFGA
-3913 RAKTA
+3913 KAGKAYAGNTRA
-3918 YQATKALNIAITQ
+3918 LDIAITQ
-3931 NDRISRAS
+3931 SSRNSRAG
-3939 NGSPVDDQLQLN
+3939 NGTPADDQLQLN

-3971 MTSQNAQI
+3971 MANQNAQI

-4050 SQAGEQNHRFTISFN
+4050 NQAGEQNHRFTISFN

-4129 VTRGGKQMAVRK
+4129 VTRGGKQVAVRK

>member
-25 FAQSKTYHVTAEATS
+25 FAQSKTYHVTAEATD

-46 WDKAITLTEALNL
+46 WAQAITLENALNL

-96 GFEGKETNKNALPTG
+96 GFAGDETIKNNLPTG

-143 TTRTDNATHVLT
+143 ATRNDNATHVLT
-155 LQMGVTPGNTN
+155 LQMGITKDNTN
-166 ENNAPTIVS
+166 DGNKPTIVS

-181 GNASGENTSAN
+181 GNAKGANTSAN

-197 IYVVNNSNGGNAQ
+197 IYVVNNSNDNNAQ

-229 GAIYVDK
+229 GAIYVDN
-236 SCTNPQSAISY
+236 SCTNQQSAISY
-247 CSFFNNVAGKRGTS
+247 CSFFNNVAGKRGAS
-261 ENEGGGMWIDG
+261 DNEGGGMWIDG

-281 NNNTNGGIRLSKT
+281 NNNTNGGIRLSAT
-294 SKIVN
+294 SKIIN
-299 CSVIANTVSAVDLTA
+299 CSVVANTVSAVDLTV
-314 AGASGSDGGG
+314 AGASSNNGGG
-324 AVYNTVLWHCTT
+324 TVYNTVLWHCTT

-341 TRPVFK
+341 TRPVFR
-347 SCAFSEVESA
+347 SCAYPEVEVTNASSNT
-357 DGKDAN
+357 DAN
-363 GNVRISIQNHTTKP
+363 GNVHISIQNHTTKP

-468 VMQNRQGTG
+468 VMPTRQGTG
-477 DGSSWANA
+477 DGSSWENA

-541 FKGNETSRAQRI
+541 FRGDETSRAQRI
-553 AASTDL
+553 TESTDL

-564 WHYKSTIK
+564 WHHPSTIK

-630 DKKFEPDC
+630 DKKFKPDC

-722 VYLKGDATDPNKA
+722 VYLNGDATDPNKA

-858 TAINNYYSGM
+858 TAINNYYSGL
-868 GFEQIQGTQFST
+868 GFKQIQGTQFST
-880 KEDFNNKRGVITD
+880 EENFNNKRGVITD

-903 KQGTRLRNIGISYAL
+903 NQGTRLRNIGISYAL

-958 TAKRLRIYYD
+958 TAKRLRIYYG

-1001 DGDTVNVVEKGST
+1001 DGETVNVVEKGST
-1014 TKTKFTIN
+1014 TKTEFTIN
-1022 KADGY
+1022 KKDGY

-1074 SEKKNPDDSDRN
+1074 SENKNPDDSDRN
-1086 PILYRTEVNGN
+1086 PTLYRTEVNGN
-1097 MEGSELSDGLYHLV
+1097 IEGSELSDGLYHLL

-1196 TSKDLHNQ
+1196 TSQDINEQQLT
-1204 NPSELPSIIYLNKSN
+1204 EWPSIIYLNKSE
-1219 GSNNSL
+1219 GSKNQL
-1225 TLNHVS
+1225 TLKHVT
-1231 IINNE
+1231 IVNNI
-1236 GVAPDYNLV
+1236 GLAPETKDLGS
-1245 QQTSYAVGNKLY
+1245 TSYAAGNVVIYQGKK
-1257 INGAWEGSKCNNT
+1257 IEGSNAYNS
-1270 IDINT
+1270 IYPINT
-1275 LGKDGA
+1275 LGENGA
-1281 MNFSNPTKEVGA
+1281 KNFSNPTKEVGA
-1293 KMVGNVYFGG
+1293 KMVGNVYYGG
-1303 YAAFRPLTSSIEA
+1303 YASFRPLTSSIEA

-1325 STTTKDMTGE
+1325 STTTKDMTGK

-1351 LPKDGH
+1351 LPEYGR

-1367 WIENNA
+1367 YISQENSN
-1373 TDKEQIDGSPN
+1373 DDDQDGKPN
-1384 FNLLNDDT
+1384 FNLLKDT
-1392 SGKVYNGTSWDAA
+1392 NIKYDGTSWDKA
-1405 IHGNAVCDLNQLE
+1405 IIGNAMCDNTIDKKGNDFYVKQ
-1418 ANDNNFYIRLE
+1418 NDNTLLSTTIDNTDYSQAK
-1429 DGKMMAATK
+1429 GKYRSET
-1438 DVRAYSVYQK
+1438 DSYGDF
-1448 PTSWKNNTG
+1448 WKN
-1457 IYADNYYGPI
+1457 
-1467 SGHYSHFMVN
+1467 SGNLQNQKSTDWDTYN
-1477 GFIND
+1477 QI
-1482 YLKDNTNADLY
+1482 TNNRDEQY
-1493 WNVYQGNTNHKDK
+1493 
-1506 YSDKDFNLIN
+1506 I
-1516 NDRKERYVSG
+1516 SG
-1526 LQFAVEKAAKYNEEH
+1526 LQYAVEKAAKI
-1541 KNESGFIPKEVWVG
+1541 NESLKPGEEPVVVWVG
-1555 AGVYTDYKGF
+1555 AGIYTDYKGF
-1565 VIRNGVKVYGGFPH
+1565 VIRDKVKVYGGFPY
-1579 EGNPN
+1579 EGYPN
-1584 MDDRLPL
+1584 ESDRHPL
-1591 LSQYIP
+1591 LSQYVP
-1597 ARGDKKDKKKSDY
+1597 ARKEYETLDKTKY
-1610 ETILQIRKESPVK
+1610 ETILQIRKESPVYFK
-1623 RDNNDVLQHNM
+1623 NGDKEMWYQEKNPTDGSKYDYTKTLM
-1634 ETEINNRNVER
+1634 NRGNTER

-1651 PDVCVPTWH
+1651 PDVCLPTWSPS
-1660 VVGDSSTITQA
+1660 GDGNASRTDGNAVRYNKEKLID
-1671 NSYRFIKNNSSHP
+1671 NK
-1684 YYENYQGNS
+1684 YY
-1693 ANAPYNVNIYKQY
+1693 KDY
-1706 ENVKW
+1706 EYAKW
-1711 DGFTI
+1711 DGFSV

-1722 NYQANRDGGP
+1722 NYPGANRDGGA
-1732 GVRVFDNVELE
+1732 GVRVFRGVELE
-1743 NLVIVNNLNHG
+1743 NLIIVNNFNHG
-1754 YRVRGGGLYM
+1754 SRVRGGGLYM
-1764 DGQNSK
+1764 DGENSK
-1770 ISNSYQLNNYATNA
+1770 ISNSYLLRNLSYA
-1784 NSVSKAQ
+1784 NSSE
-1791 VPDDTFK
+1791 
-1798 KNKSKYGNQDVY
+1798 SY
-1810 GGGAYMIVGTG
+1810 GGGAYMIQGTG
-1821 FNMVVAKNRVMGTTE
+1821 YNLVVANNRCYNGTCR
-1836 SGGGIFIESATFY
+1836 GGGIFLESAKFY
-1849 NNTVAYNMVENKN
+1849 NNTIAYNMATD
-1862 EGSGIMQWSNAETG
+1862 GTG
-1876 INSSLSLYNC
+1876 IYHWQDAKTGVASQLSLYNC
-1886 IIYGNIKRNG
+1886 IIYNNYNNSKQITDQVNSAASDKMNPSHNCYMNSGNINDKFKESDGNFTGTKAQAFPFENQTYESGHEGNFRFRNARL
-1896 GTNYQVGS
+1896 
-1904 TSVNTFKTPHSCYL
+1904 K
-1918 PSCTDALNNIFK
+1918 NN
-1930 KDSKNII
+1930 
-1937 SSVNPF
+1937 
-1943 ADGENAKNTLDFRLA
+1943 FRLA
-1958 AESKCLNAGTED
+1958 ANSECLNAGTED
-1970 LKQNGEAKIASLPSK
+1970 LNQNGEAKIASLPSK

-2061 FEEKNK
+2061 FEEKNE
-2067 GITDNAK
+2067 GITDNDK
-2074 KSKVYVK
+2074 KHKVYVK

-2092 RFVYHANTLADPNDP
+2092 RFVYHANTLADPKDP

-2120 MGGYNEGT
+2120 IGGYNEGT

-2141 DNDQRDCINEYQTLL
+2141 DDDQRDCINEYQTLL

-2210 NASDVAGFKS
+2210 NASDKAGFKS

-2246 GALSLLKGGMV
+2246 GALSLLKGSMV

-2276 RTTSQIEEEKDFH
+2276 RTTSQIEEEKGFH

-2336 VDFLSEDYLQ
+2336 VDFLSADYLQ
-2346 GTGSGSLTTQFYPYN
+2346 GTGTLTTQFYPYN

-2373 MMNTEMSSDWESYFK
+2373 MMNTEMTSDWESYFK
-2388 NQTYYVP
+2388 DETYYVP

-2432 ERQTAGA
+2432 KRQTAGA
-2439 FALELPIFDT
+2439 FALELPTFDT
-2449 TKLLKRLFV
+2449 TKLLTRLFV

-2463 ELVNDENIQKY
+2463 ELVNDEDIQKY

-2492 IKEAREKNVATE
+2492 INEARKQKVADET
-2504 ATHFEILMTGGT
+2504 THFEILMTGGT
-2516 YKPGKMRKDKDLS
+2516 YKPSKMRQKENIS
-2529 PDQNTID
+2529 TGQTNID
-2536 RRLQSFTIPVNVDIF
+2536 RRLQSFTIPANVDIY
-2551 GSFSVNDP
+2551 GSFSVEDN
-2559 YSSTPVDPKT
+2559 YSSDPKDAAT
-2569 GKETGGKFTSLGDKT
+2569 TESFTSLGNIT
-2584 LEADGD
+2584 LRPEMKIKD
-2590 IKTILEDRNKDHM
+2590 ILSERNENHM

-2625 DIKASEKERNVYHV
+2625 DIKASKTESNVYHV
-2639 VYSNAESTG
+2639 VYSNAK
-2648 TSSSQNNEVVLDGI
+2648 SSLNNEVVLDGI
-2662 TIMNGETMTELKSI
+2662 TIMNGETMTELKTM
-2676 EGENKIA
+2676 EGVDEEVA

-2695 VNYTLNRC
+2695 MNYTLNRC

-2756 YLTESK
+2756 YLTASE

-2776 DVTCGKITSTESSQG
+2776 DVTCGKITESSQG

-2802 STMTAGYQDAY
+2802 GSMKPGYQDAY

-2824 KEDGA
+2824 KQDGA
-2829 IHVENEVSG
+2829 IHVENEVNG

-2850 GNESTGNSVLLKR
+2850 GNESTGKSVLLKR
-2863 EHMRNCAWDELPE
+2863 EHMHNCAWDELPE
-2876 STASTANDGNIKLNK
+2876 STTSTANDNNIKLNK

-2924 SVLTDAGDGK
+2924 SVLTDAGDGSK
-2934 KKADDTYEKGK
+2934 DKDDKNEKGK
-2945 EGKYFDWWYKHED
+2945 YLDWWTKHKDHLE
-2958 RLDDYGY
+2958 DYGY
-2965 PSEYI
+2965 LSEYI
-2970 RSANSSKEYFRYVGP
+2970 RSANSNKDYFRYVGP
-2985 KDEKGV
+2985 KDEKGD

-3051 ASTGTGTGI
+3051 SSTGPGTGI
-3060 TSKRQVFVRGGTYYS
+3060 TGNRQVFVRGGTYYS

-3088 NNADKAQYIESIELV
+3088 NNGDKAKYIESIELV

-3144 GKPVTISGFTFINI
+3144 GKPVTISGFTFTNMT
-3158 SNQEDYGVGINA
+3158 NQKDYGVGIKA
-3170 VNNLTADGNTA
+3170 MVNNVQAGTGKEMVIHHCSFRHNKGIALDIDNTA
-3181 ATLKVHHCAF
+3181 
-3191 RYNNKAGMLAE
+3191 
-3202 NKDANSALKLWNV
+3202 KLGTRMWNI
-3215 LFADGKGDGIII
+3215 LFADGENDAIRL
-3227 NNGKSD
+3227 NDSQSMHFVNV
-3233 ITNATFVNN
+3233 TFVKNRLKAI
-3242 NGTAVSTTSVY
+3242 NGTASVY
-3253 NSVAWKNK
+3253 NSLAW
-3261 DQAKLNFKDHYNV
+3261 LNGDNSIKEGADGN
-3274 IIDKNVVN
+3274 NVVFPNDVAN
-3282 GDVLNGPNFVDP
+3282 GDVLKGPNFVDP
-3294 EHGDYR
+3294 KKEDYR
-3300 IRPSLLLLNQ
+3300 IRPSLLLLDKGSNT
-3310 GNNEKYCQA
+3310 NY
-3319 VGLTEAGHEI
+3319 I
-3329 DYPAT
+3329 DKTDLKKESTVAET
-3334 LAAEKDLGNTAR
+3334 FAKEKDLGNTAR
-3346 LIGSNIDIGAY
+3346 LIGDNIDIGAY
-3357 ECDTEMKSIIYVKS
+3357 ECDTKLKSIIYVKS

-3388 QGAINLAELYANKHA
+3388 QGAINLAELYANKNP

-3435 ETSSETGT
+3435 ETSSATGKT
-3443 EAIVN
+3443 ESEKTKAIVT
-3448 DLLSQRK
+3448 DLLTQRK

-3461 SQSTINGLT
+3461 SQSAINGLT
-3470 LNNTTTGSETRMCLV
+3470 LNNTNTDATSIV
-3485 DGFKVSGNVSLK
+3485 DGFKVSGAVSLQ

-3529 NVKSVNVTASGALS
+3529 NVKAVNVTASGKLPETS
-3543 STTGSAANRAS
+3543 DYAANRS
-3554 VNTYNKPVNTYN
+3554 PVTTDDKYN
-3566 KYVKDEYWKFQLDET
+3566 KYVKDEYWKYQLDET
-3581 SGDINANADATATN
+3581 DNDNINQHDANVDGNPTKA
-3595 ECIDKVMHRHDLAGN
+3595 CITQVMHNHDLAGN
-3610 KRIRDNVD
+3610 LRIRDNVD
-3618 NGCFETWYLTNDAEA
+3618 NGCFETWYLTNDTTA
-3633 NMTDYPHGKSVVYVM
+3633 NKDDYPHGKSVVYVM
-3648 TEDKELKLDN
+3648 SEGKELKLDN
-3658 GFYTETNP
+3658 TFFTETNP
-3666 FCPGFLLLKHHA
+3666 FSPGFLLLKHHA
-3678 GLRGNNSYVNLTNFA
+3678 GLRGINSYVSLTNFA

-3713 MEVSGF
+3713 MEVSGSKK
-3719 ENPETSG
+3719 PETSG
-3726 VIAYYYNAATR
+3726 IIAYYYDAATR
-3737 AKYDYKFGKTN
+3737 AKYDYKFEPGEK
-3748 SEAWIRGVDNQRNFT
+3748 SEAWVRGVDNQRNFT

-3782 YTEKDGR
+3782 YTERDGR

-3805 QQPWSSSNGGGLKFT
+3805 KQPWSSSNGGGLKFT

-3840 SDMEYGRVIYQYD
+3840 SDMEYGRVIYQCEE
-3853 DNDKDKGNDNDND
+3853 NGN
-3866 NDNDNGIYKAI
+3866 YKVI
-3877 NTDGIKT
+3877 NTYDSNTGNST
-3884 GYIPAMD
+3884 DGYIPAMD

-3901 NSEIVIVEHSPA
+3901 NSESVIVGHSA
-3913 RAKTA
+3913 EKAATA
-3918 YQATKALNIAITQ
+3918 YQETRALDIAITQ
-3931 NDRISRAS
+3931 NDRISRAG
-3939 NGSPVDDQLQLN
+3939 NGTPVDDQLQLN

-3971 MTSQNAQI
+3971 MASQNAQI

-4039 DLKEGD
+4039 DLKESD

-4050 SQAGEQNHRFTISFN
+4050 NQAGEQNHRFTISFN

-4083 TIVLKGLQPN
+4083 TIALKGLQPN

-4108 KKAKAEK
+4108 KTAKAEK

-4129 VTRGGKQMAVRK
+4129 VTRGGKQVAVRK